1 MGSAAAATEE
11 ERREKERKRIALE
24 EALRKAREEQERLE
38 ELKRQA
44 VASISADRS
53 VTAIKS
59 AATAAAGSLG
69 RGRA

>member
-1 MGSAAAATEE
+1 MPSMRWGAAEE
-11 ERREKERKRIALE
+11 EEE
-24 EALRKAREEQERLE
+24 EAAGKQTVIRPYTLE

-69 RGRA
+69 RGSA